1 MQHLTQDE
9 FLAWYPQFTKC
20 PKEWLDVIFEQMPCA
35 FNRCLWGCQL
45 KQAESY
51 YVAHYLTL
59 RELALQIGG
68 DPDDPDADVD
78 LIAGAVQTAV
88 TEFDAG
94 SVGYKKDSTA
104 DSKMISSPYTR
115 TVWGQ
120 QYEAMKKSIAVGLVM
135 VT

>member
-1 MQHLTQDE
+1 MSATIH
-9 FLAWYPQFTKC
+9 FTKGHGTGNDFV
-20 PKEWLDVIFEQMPCA
+20 LF
-35 FNRCLWGCQL
+35 
-45 KQAESY
+45 S
-51 YVAHYLTL
+51 
-59 RELALQIGG
+59 
-68 DPDDPDADVD
+68 DPDGEVD
-78 LIAGAVQTAV
+78 LIAGVVQSSV
-88 TEFDAG
+88 VEFDAG